1 MSGWVYGQ
9 GAGGGFM
16 EMVQDPGV
24 VRPLRGQRKAT
35 PTAALV
41 VVLMAEAMVVAVP
54 VDTLAAVL
62 VPGVVAPMAL
72 AVAEV
77 PIIMMESTKRTPL
90 ERTVDLVM

>member
-1 MSGWVYGQ
+1 MAREPVV
-9 GAGGGFM
+9 AFM

-24 VRPLRGQRKAT
+24 VRPLRIQRKAT

-41 VVLMAEAMVVAVP
+41 VVLMAKAMVVAVP

-72 AVAEV
+72 AVAEA
-77 PIIMMESTKRTPL
+77 PTMMESTKRTPL
-90 ERTVDLVM
+90 ERTADLVM